1 MKNIIKIA
9 TILPYKENYTFSKA
23 QAAAI
28 WVCDFFKYS
37 EFKNTNFIYGN
48 TNSKDYLS
56 KNYINIKI
64 NNLNSKLS
72 SSTVE
77 YCKNFVEETKNYNF
91 DLIEIHNRPL
101 VFNYLKKLIDSKFI
115 IYLHNDP
122 LSMKGSKS
130 VNERIKLLNEVDK
143 IIFVSKWVQARF
155 FNGLD
160 PKLINQTEIIYPSIH
175 PEKKIYKKE
184 KKIIFV
190 GKLNESKGY
199 DIYKNS
205 VTKILDEFDDWKAY
219 SIGDESRKRPKIDHK
234 NHKEL
239 GFLQHKKVLQFLNK
253 SEIVVAPSRWE
264 EPFGRTALEASS
276 RACATIISNRG
287 GLPET
292 TDHCIILKQLN
303 SNELYIQLKNLI
315 TNNKARKIIQING
328 FKNVKHLIKDNSKL
342 IDQIRKNI
350 FQKFNLN
357 FIKNKLR
364 IINVYNAG
372 QKHNHRLYNI
382 SLGKKFTNGFIRNGH
397 DVLEISDRDFI
408 RQNRNFS
415 LTNINSTKFQTY
427 LIETFRNYNP
437 DFLFFGHTKNID
449 KDTISQFR
457 LLNKNL
463 TISQWNEDPI
473 MPSLNYSKINIKNI
487 SNYANLVDHNFITT
501 DPSIIKKYNTNINL
515 KNTHFFFVP
524 VDQNIECFDVY
535 KLNPSKDIFYAM
547 SHGVNR
553 ATLKKGKIDSRINF
567 LNSLIKKIDNINYD
581 FYGFE
586 NKEPIWGNYFYKAL
600 VNSKMGLNLSRG
612 LPTKYYSSNRIASL
626 MGNGLLT
633 FIDKKTQMHDFF
645 NNNEIIFYDNIT
657 DLSDKIK
664 FYKKNDKSRIKI
676 ARNGKKKYFKL
687 FNEKKTTKFIIDKSF
702 GNKALLY

>member
-1 MKNIIKIA
+1 MKDIIKIA

-48 TNSKDYLS
+48 TDHNDYLS

-64 NNLNSKLS
+64 NNLKSKLS
-72 SSTVE
+72 SSTNE
-77 YCKNFVEETKNYNF
+77 YCKNFLEETKNSNF
-91 DLIEIHNRPL
+91 DLIEIHNRPP
-101 VFNYLKKLIDSKFI
+101 VFNYLKKHVDSKFI
-115 IYLHNDP
+115 IYFHNDP
-122 LSMKGSKS
+122 LSMNGSRS
-130 VNERIKLLNEVDK
+130 LNERIKLLNEVDK
-143 IIFVSKWVQARF
+143 IIFVSKWVQNRF

-160 PKLINQTEIIYPSIH
+160 NKLINQTEIVYPSIH
-175 PEKKIYKKE
+175 RAKKIYKKE
-184 KKIIFV
+184 KKITFV
-190 GKLNESKGY
+190 GKLNKSKGY
-199 DIYKNS
+199 DIYKDS
-205 VTKILDEFDDWKAY
+205 VTKILNEFGDWKAY

-234 NHKEL
+234 NHSEL
-239 GFLQHKKVLQFLNK
+239 GFLKHKKVLQFLDK
-253 SEIVVAPSRWE
+253 SQIVVVPSRWE

-292 TDHCIILKQLN
+292 TDHCIILKKLD
-303 SNELYIQLKNLI
+303 SNELYIQLKKLI
-315 TNNKARKIIQING
+315 TNNKARKKIQVNA
-328 FKNVKHLIKDNSKL
+328 FKNIKHLVKDNSKL

-350 FQKFNLN
+350 LQKFNLT
-357 FIKNKLR
+357 FIRNKLR
-364 IINVYNAG
+364 IINIYNTG
-372 QKHNHRLYNI
+372 QKLNHRLYNI

-415 LTNINSTKFQTY
+415 LTNNGSAKFQNY
-427 LIETFRNYNP
+427 LIETFKNYNP

-449 KDTISQFR
+449 EDTINKFR

-473 MPSLNYSKINIKNI
+473 MPSLNYSKTNIVNI

-501 DPSIIKKYNTNINL
+501 DPSIVKKHNMNIKNL
-515 KNTHFFFVP
+515 HFFFVP

-535 KLNPSKDIFYAM
+535 KLSPSKDIFYAM

-553 ATLKKGKIDSRINF
+553 ATLKKGKTDTRINF

-586 NKEPIWGNYFYKAL
+586 NKEPIWGNHFYKAL

-633 FIDKKTQMHDFF
+633 FIDRKTEINDFF
-645 NNNEIIFYDNIT
+645 NNNEIIFYDHIS

-664 FYKKNDKSRIKI
+664 FYKNNDKLRIKI
-676 ARNGKKKYFKL
+676 AKNGKKKYFEL
-687 FNEKKTTKFIIDKSF
+687 FNELKTTKYIIDKSL
-702 GNKALLY
+702 GNKTSLY